1 MAENHQAGMDIL
13 NHVENHLSKFNTT
26 LNNQLET
33 FNLSISGELSQ
44 FNLRF
49 NKTIALIRKGHW
61 DFEKSLLTHKD
72 LNSILFQTLAYII
85 AGCERYKLITP
96 LQSKNLVRELMVL
109 EDWSTSSFPHTI
121 NTFFRKIHAVLPKI
135 FKDFDMSFTDFISV
149 FYNASV
155 IQNDVVPDSIE

>member
-49 NKTIALIRKGHW
+49 NKSIALIK
-61 DFEKSLLTHKD
+61 KD
-72 LNSILFQTLAYII
+72 
-85 AGCERYKLITP
+85 
-96 LQSKNLVRELMVL
+96 
-109 EDWSTSSFPHTI
+109 H
-121 NTFFRKIHAVLPKI
+121 
-135 FKDFDMSFTDFISV
+135 
-149 FYNASV
+149 
-155 IQNDVVPDSIE
+155 